1 MKYDLNNQR
10 KKINIFIT
18 GIEDIIKKLNDL
30 IDNIE
35 NYYNIYYKM
44 IENYENKNR
53 NFIILKNLIDMKN
66 YNNHFYNDINK
77 INDEKDIIIKF
88 KSFIKIY
95 NYMGIKNQD
104 MDSIDKIVDDEDNH
118 NQIEENNIDKKKS
131 TKDNIGL
138 DDKNSNNNIAKN
150 ENLNTIEN
158 NEYKKNVDNYENLD
172 YGNLKLIT
180 KIEYKDDCYNLIELK
195 DGRFAL
201 IIRKFQKDKYLC
213 VYNLKNNNNC
223 DISFNLNDMNSENIF
238 LLEDGNVIISG
249 NSIKLIKIFEKNIEI
264 IQIIESFDEIINLD
278 NGMLVKY
285 GISSSNTFQ
294 FYSYENNKL
303 ISQKKSIEIANYDI
317 FFDTFYGINKNEII
331 FIYNYLGF
339 FSNFNY
345 YLVFYDINKDKII
358 KYLKIDNNIWVKSY
372 FMNEHRLIINVGSS
386 DDDKILV
393 VDLEN
398 RSIQKIKIKCDF
410 SSLVFL
416 SENCF
421 LLQHRNSSLS
431 KYKFNYEGDID
442 LEFKGLQKYKGDL
455 FGKCRGNKLIFL
467 GNDNISIY
475 G

>member
-1 MKYDLNNQR
+1 MK
-10 KKINIFIT
+10 
-18 GIEDIIKKLNDL
+18 
-30 IDNIE
+30 
-35 NYYNIYYKM
+35 
-44 IENYENKNR
+44 
-53 NFIILKNLIDMKN
+53 
-66 YNNHFYNDINK
+66 
-77 INDEKDIIIKF
+77 
-88 KSFIKIY
+88 
-95 NYMGIKNQD
+95 
-104 MDSIDKIVDDEDNH
+104 
-118 NQIEENNIDKKKS
+118 
-131 TKDNIGL
+131 
-138 DDKNSNNNIAKN
+138 
-150 ENLNTIEN
+150 
-158 NEYKKNVDNYENLD
+158 
-172 YGNLKLIT
+172 
-180 KIEYKDDCYNLIELK
+180 
-195 DGRFAL
+195 
-201 IIRKFQKDKYLC
+201 
-213 VYNLKNNNNC
+213 
-223 DISFNLNDMNSENIF
+223 SENIF
-238 LLEDGNVIISG
+238 LLEDGNIIIPG

-264 IQIIESFDEIINLD
+264 IQIIESFDKIINLD

-285 GISSSNTFQ
+285 GISSYNTFQ

-303 ISQKKSIEIANYDI
+303 IFQKKGIEIANYYI
-317 FFDTFYGINKNEII
+317 TFNTFYGINKNEII

-442 LEFKGLQKYKGDL
+442 LEFKGLQKYKGKL